1 MEKPKLVAKQKAT
14 RQHVRLDTSFPLE
27 FTVVDKEKYLL
38 LKKNIPWERT
48 LNRGGMGDRPMMGAS
63 GDVVDDNILK
73 KLDPDLAE
81 IWSHQIRR
89 MVSLEKKLDQVLH
102 LLKRPADEEGRGR
115 DSHEA
120 ICKNICGSGL
130 AFLGNTF
137 IEPKALLE
145 IRMQLPK
152 LPPTPVDFLGVAVK
166 SEIAN
171 ARDRDKGRFLTAVQI
186 SVINEEDREE
196 IIAFVLERLRDR
208 LKAVNRKKG

>member
-14 RQHVRLDTSFPLE
+14 RQHVRLDISFPLE
-27 FTVVDKEKYLL
+27 FAVVSKEKYHA

-48 LNRGGMGDRPMMGAS
+48 LNRGEMGDRPMMGTS
-63 GDVVDDNILK
+63 GDVVDYNILK

-102 LLKRPADEEGRGR
+102 LLKKTTEKTGERKLREG
-115 DSHEA
+115 
-120 ICKNICGSGL
+120 ICKNICGSGI
-130 AFLGNTF
+130 AFFGDTF

-152 LPPTPVDFLGVAVK
+152 LPPTPVDFLGVAIK
-166 SEIAN
+166 SEIAD
-171 ARDRDKGRFLTAVQI
+171 ARDGNKGHFLTAVEI
-186 SVINEEDREE
+186 SAINEDDREE
-196 IIAFVLERLRDR
+196 IISFVLERLRDR